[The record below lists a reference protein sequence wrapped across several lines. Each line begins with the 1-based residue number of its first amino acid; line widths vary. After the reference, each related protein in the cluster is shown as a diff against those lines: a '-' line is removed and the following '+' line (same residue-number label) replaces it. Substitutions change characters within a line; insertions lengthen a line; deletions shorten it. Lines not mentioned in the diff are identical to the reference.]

1 MRDVLNQ
8 MKAANGAGLYY
19 VALFSAL
26 AIPDICGALE
36 SQDGTANGQRYRAWF
51 DRWVSPKYS
60 FFGGT
65 SLTGDVCYT
74 IAARLY
80 IRDVPAIPRCS
91 TAESSLLSPIIMEL
105 SCITT

>member
-8 MKAANGAGLYY
+8 MKSANGAGLYY

-51 DRWVSPKYS
+51 DPGFHPSTP
-60 FFGGT
+60 F
-65 SLTGDVCYT
+65 L
-74 IAARLY
+74 A
-80 IRDVPAIPRCS
+80 VPR
-91 TAESSLLSPIIMEL
+91 
-105 SCITT
+105 